1 MKPIILAS
9 ASPRRTQL
17 LQYWG
22 IPHEIRIGHCQELT
36 QRDAPYFTAREL
48 TQINALIKAK
58 VVAEK
63 VKNRWI
69 LAADTVVVLE
79 EKILGKPENLK
90 IAYHMLR
97 QLSGRVHEVISSV
110 VLLKNDGKKFI
121 KYLSHEISHVKFH
134 HLTSQQIH
142 HYLKQVHVLDK
153 AGAYAAQEKGDWL
166 IKEIRGS
173 RSNVIGLPKQK
184 TLQLLKLIR

>member
-1 MKPIILAS
+1 M
-9 ASPRRTQL
+9 
-17 LQYWG
+17 
-22 IPHEIRIGHCQELT
+22 PHEIQIGHCQELT
-36 QRDAPYFTAREL
+36 QTDAPYFTAREL
-48 TQINALIKAK
+48 TQLNALMKAEA
-58 VVAEK
+58 VAK
-63 VKNRWI
+63 TISNRWI

-79 EKILGKPENLK
+79 GKILGKPKNLK
-90 IAYHMLR
+90 VAYRMLN

-110 VLLKNDGKKFI
+110 VLLKSDGKKFV
-121 KYLSHEISHVKFH
+121 KYLNYEISQVKFH

-173 RSNVIGLPKQK
+173 LSNVIGLPKK
-184 TLQLLKLIR
+184 TTLRLLKLIS